1 MKGRNG
7 IIVGL
12 AILIISCFSPSSYA
26 ALSITGI
33 YQGENIKLSNPVCE
47 DGFGM
52 SITKIVVNG
61 KIVPLKFD
69 GAVTEIDFS
78 RIGITVGT
86 TVNIAIDYQNNRCP
100 VIYNSNV
107 LSNALILFDGKEMI
121 GKSDSSFQ
129 AYLLDNVKWSQTTT
143 DSEIKKHD

>member
-1 MKGRNG
+1 M
-7 IIVGL
+7 IVGL

-26 ALSITGI
+26 ALSISGI

-61 KIVPLKFD
+61 KIVPLKFE
-69 GAVTEIDFS
+69 GSLAEIDFS

-86 TVNIAIDYQNNRCP
+86 SVNIAIDYQNNHCP

-121 GKSDSSFQ
+121 GKSDTSFRVCVLD
-129 AYLLDNVKWSQTTT
+129 YLKLSQTTT
-143 DSEIKKHD
+143 DSEVKKPD